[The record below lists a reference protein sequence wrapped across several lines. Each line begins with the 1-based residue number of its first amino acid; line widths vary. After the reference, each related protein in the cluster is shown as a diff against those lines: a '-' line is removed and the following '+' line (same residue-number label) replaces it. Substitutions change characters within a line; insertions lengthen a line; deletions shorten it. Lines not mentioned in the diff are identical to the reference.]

1 MIRIAVTADCKAR
14 SKFHCN
20 SQIAIY
26 CRAEDTNCRLNP
38 LLSVRL
44 EVRKRRIK
52 ARY

>member
-1 MIRIAVTADCKAR
+1 MITIAVTADCRAR
-14 SKFHCN
+14 SKIDCKLTEN
-20 SQIAIY
+20 D
-26 CRAEDTNCRLNP
+26 RAEDTNCRLNP